1 MANVLQPI
9 VKLFLI
15 SGFTCFLNCL
25 QAQDFIPS
33 KSLIKWDQLR
43 MVRGKRNPSE
53 LYYAKINR
61 TFEITPHVFID
72 GKDTLISRAKIEAL
86 LLLVNTYYQPAGIS
100 FTICSIDYFR
110 GNALD
115 TVCFCWC
122 DSSVQDY
129 VNKYY
134 EPYTI
139 NMYFLKG
146 IKYTEGSS
154 IEFKFAAGR
163 AILPINDPQYKSD
176 YVFIAED
183 GFSPSTIGHELG
195 HFFGLYHPHE
205 SKPYGKE
212 FVNET
217 NCLTAGDL
225 LCDTPAEP
233 DVSLLNL
240 VDSYCH
246 YTGNI
251 GANLVD
257 PNGDGYVP
265 TTTNIMSYTPEKCVK
280 GFTKDQFERMINVY
294 YQYKTYLR

>member
-1 MANVLQPI
+1 MNNRMAANVLQQI

-15 SGFTCFLNCL
+15 SGFTCFLSCL

-115 TVCFCWC
+115 TVSFVWK
-122 DSSVQDY
+122 DY
-129 VNKYY
+129 NANDYLSKYY

-146 IKYTEGSS
+146 IKSS
-154 IEFKFAAGR
+154 SGLAAG
-163 AILPINDPQYKSD
+163 ISLLPVNDPQYKSD

-205 SKPYGKE
+205 SVINGKE
-212 FVNET
+212 FANET
-217 NCLTAGDL
+217 NCSTAGDL

-233 DVSLLNL
+233 DESLLKL

-251 GANLVD
+251 EANIVD

-280 GFTKDQFERMINVY
+280 GFTKDQFERMIDVY